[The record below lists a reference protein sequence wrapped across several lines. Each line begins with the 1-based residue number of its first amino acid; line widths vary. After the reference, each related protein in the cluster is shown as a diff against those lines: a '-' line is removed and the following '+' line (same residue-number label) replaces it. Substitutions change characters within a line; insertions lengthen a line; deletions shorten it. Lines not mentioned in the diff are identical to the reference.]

1 MSLLLAAA
9 RSQGYAAYNRHSLE
23 HVSAT
28 VDPTAGEPIVVLSF
42 ARSPVLDRGY
52 RKCFHEMPLG
62 NKTSPGLI
70 IFRWSDYLADGGY
83 RI

>member
-1 MSLLLAAA
+1 MAA

-52 RKCFHEMPLG
+52 RKQEESFLG
-62 NKTSPGLI
+62 VFTGQPH
-70 IFRWSDYLADGGY
+70 GGTLC
-83 RI
+83 